1 MSVEVH
7 IVVDISANGFGHLA
21 QISPIL
27 TALAKVRPGLK
38 LTLRSE
44 VDPVIC
50 EQFLDIP
57 FEMGP
62 TPPDPNMRM
71 QGPLDVDAD
80 GLFEDYQ
87 NLVADWENVI
97 TSDAAVLTALKP
109 DLVLTNIAVASVAA
123 ARRVRIPVA
132 AICSLN
138 WADVFAA
145 YCGTDGEARK
155 IYDHLTNAYAAADR
169 FIQLQPHM
177 PMDWVPSAHSVG
189 PVARVGQDRRADLQ
203 ATRPADHYVLA
214 TMGGIPGMHT
224 QVPLPEVDG
233 VMWVVPPDW
242 ESTRTDI
249 LSRKELDITFIDL
262 MRSCDALV
270 TKAGYGGVT
279 ESAVNGTRI
288 LYTERTNW
296 CETPMLETWMAK
308 NCTGQRIERDV
319 MQSGDFGSVLQDL
332 LAVPIVKRPVRAGV
346 DDAVTVLTQLL

>member
-1 MSVEVH
+1 MSAKVH
-7 IVVDISANGFGHLA
+7 IVADISANGFGHLA

-27 TALAKVRPGLK
+27 MALAKVRPGLK
-38 LTLRSE
+38 VTLRTE

-50 EQFLDIP
+50 GQFLDIP
-57 FEMGP
+57 FKVGP

-71 QGPLDVDAD
+71 KGPLDVDAD

-97 TSDAAVLTALKP
+97 TSDAAVLAALKP

-123 ARRVRIPVA
+123 ALRARIPVA

-145 YCGTDGEARK
+145 YCGTDGEARQ
-155 IYDHLTNAYAAADR
+155 IYDHLTNAYAAVDR

-177 PMDWVPSAHSVG
+177 PMDWVPSVHSVG
-189 PVARVGQDRRADLQ
+189 PVARIGKDRRGDLQ
-203 ATRPADHYVLA
+203 AARPADHYVLA

-233 VMWVVPPDW
+233 VMWVVPPEW

-249 LSRKELDITFIDL
+249 LSRKDLDIAFIDL

-279 ESAVNGTRI
+279 ESAVNSTRI

-296 CETPMLETWMAK
+296 CETSILETWIAK
-308 NCTGQRIERDV
+308 NCTGRHIERDV
-319 MQSGDFGSVLQDL
+319 MQSGDFGAVLQDL
-332 LAVPIVKRPVRAGV
+332 LAVPITKQPVRSGV
-346 DDAVTVLTQLL
+346 DDAVAVLMQLL

>member
-1 MSVEVH
+1 MSAEVH
-7 IVVDISANGFGHLA
+7 IVADISANGFGHLA
-21 QISPIL
+21 QVAPIV
-27 TALAKVRPGLK
+27 TAFAKVRPGLK
-38 LTLRSE
+38 LTLRTE
-44 VDPVIC
+44 VDPIIC
-50 EQFLDIP
+50 GQFLDIP

-87 NLVADWENVI
+87 DLVADWENVI
-97 TSDAAVLTALKP
+97 TRDAAVLAALKP

-123 ARRVRIPVA
+123 ARRAGVPVA

-145 YCGTDGEARK
+145 YCGTDGDAGE
-155 IYDHLTNAYAAADR
+155 IYDHLTSAYAAADR

-177 PMDWVPSAHSVG
+177 PMDWVPTAHSVG

-203 ATRPADHYVLA
+203 AIRPADHYVLA

-224 QVPLPEVDG
+224 QVPLPEVEG

-242 ESTRTDI
+242 ESPRRDI
-249 LSRKELDITFIDL
+249 LSRKELDIAFIDL

-296 CETPMLETWMAK
+296 CETPMLETWMAE
-308 NCTGQRIERDV
+308 NCTARRIERDV
-319 MQSGDFGSVLQDL
+319 MQSGDFGAELQEL
-332 LAVPIVKRPVRAGV
+332 LARPISKQPVRGGV
-346 DDAVTVLTQLL
+346 DDAVAVLTQLL